1 MYLSR
6 PEFIIGAV
14 TDRVFGPYVAGLI
27 LHRVGVLPEA
37 PTNAPS
43 TDDDIDRDDEHPYK
57 LTLMSESLKAYI
69 YATSAADWHQ
79 FWREEGL
86 GDTEAKLSDWRSL
99 AGMSY
104 PLRDADAPDL
114 LFTPAAPTLAHITPW
129 FRGNVFSKPHSQRWR
144 EQKFSTLK
152 HLTVKQHGEFTKEC
166 MMLYHSTLKQF
177 RLQQLSAELR
187 QRVSRR
193 AAEGVTKESELKGER
208 SAAQVAL
215 HSQQLISLA
224 QIYESLEE
232 GGSLAS
238 TLTEVNEK
246 VAALKTRRELEYAH
260 HREQM
265 AALREKGTSKMTEDA
280 AAEVRTED
288 QRAAVWADMSERERS
303 FARQQVVDSKAAA
316 SQAAA
321 NKAPAGQL
329 KRLREE
335 AERRKNVI
343 PRLAHAGS
351 LAVTRGQVVSA
362 SGRGK

>member
-1 MYLSR
+1 MLISTHR
-6 PEFIIGAV
+6 IGVCTQVLLEIHKFVRDEFIYTEAANMGSRAVATFSSDCVAKLMDKGSMWPTKVLGPPLFSIGDGEFRRQVTAFLKVNDKKHAV
-14 TDRVFGPYVAGLI
+14 RKLRSDFTSYK
-27 LHRVGVLPEA
+27 
-37 PTNAPS
+37 
-43 TDDDIDRDDEHPYK
+43 DEHTQ
-57 LTLMSESLKAYI
+57 LF
-69 YATSAADWHQ
+69 HQ
-79 FWREEGL
+79 
-86 GDTEAKLSDWRSL
+86 LSDGVSIL
-99 AGMSY
+99 AY
-104 PLRDADAPDL
+104 
-114 LFTPAAPTLAHITPW
+114 
-129 FRGNVFSKPHSQRWR
+129 FSKQCAVVNKAKVASLQR
-144 EQKFSTLK
+144 
-152 HLTVKQHGEFTKEC
+152 TV
-166 MMLYHSTLKQF
+166 
-177 RLQQLSAELR
+177 
-187 QRVSRR
+187 
-193 AAEGVTKESELKGER
+193 
-208 SAAQVAL
+208 
-215 HSQQLISLA
+215 
-224 QIYESLEE
+224 
-232 GGSLAS
+232 S

-280 AAEVRTED
+280 AAEARTED

-343 PRLAHAGS
+343 PRLAHADS